1 MRPTFR
7 LPPRNPLR
15 YCDRCQAEIHGTA
28 QDQPHL
34 CPDLSKR
41 LARRKRQVDAI
52 IPVIVAAQERYV
64 LHVEAVLSGD
74 MADPRPYAEEIVAKL
89 AHLGVEDD

>member
-1 MRPTFR
+1 MRPIR
-7 LPPRNPLR
+7 LPPRNPFR
-15 YCDRCQAEIHGTA
+15 YCDRCKAELHGTA

-52 IPVIVAAQERYV
+52 IPVIEAAQERYY
-64 LHVEAVLSGD
+64 